1 MKKAVIA
8 LVFILCIGMVWAE
21 MVQESVAGSVALKFF
36 ENVSKDSASL
46 SSIKG
51 YPFSD
56 APQPDLY
63 IVSFEPVGFV
73 LIAADDRSEPVLGF
87 DTQSLF
93 SLDRLPAHVDW
104 YLSQYSR
111 SMAEIREHPEWVKD
125 PKWEKLMN
133 QDFSDY
139 DFSRNV
145 TPLCATTW
153 DQNWPYNASCPLDS
167 DGPGGRVYAGCVATA
182 MAQVMKKWNHPI
194 TGQGSHS
201 YNATGY
207 GMQTADFGNTT
218 YNWQDMPNSLTQ
230 QNTAVATLIY
240 HCGVAVNMQYS
251 PNGSGAY
258 SSDARNALVS
268 YFKYHDS
275 AEMIYAHDYSAT
287 VWANKMRAELD
298 LSRPMVYRGQ
308 GDDGGHA
315 FVLDGYQGTNYFHF
329 NWGWSGH
336 YNGYYYLNNLNPSS
350 YSFTDYQGAI
360 SSLYPVIEYQN
371 DLAATAISGN
381 QTPTVG
387 EQSNY
392 QISVENTGQNTQ
404 SNFTIQLCRDDG
416 IVIGSTNGSYIS
428 PGETS
433 VYHIS
438 WTPDAAGSH
447 TLYGKVSLSSD
458 QYPDNDA
465 TNALAVHV
473 LPDGSISLQI
483 GHGTSSNSTTNAHTP
498 YGTWYKSFRQQY
510 LLLSSE
516 LSDAGAVVG
525 SFAALGFNVANVNNC
540 SPMPNY
546 TIRLK
551 HTDLNSLSGS
561 FETGTYQTVCEY
573 DQFMPVNGWN
583 THVFD
588 TPFIWDGQ
596 SNIIVDIA
604 TDIIPGSYTQN
615 ASVYYTSTTYNS
627 CLRFQSDSVSGMDGT
642 SGTASNNRANI
653 KLLYVPPGSDPM
665 LSVSPNVIDFGGV
678 IAGVNTEIGSVYVSN
693 AGGGNLVLN
702 AGNLSFAGAHA
713 DLFSYDDIALP
724 VSLGTG
730 ESVEIPLFVTG
741 SMVGQISAAFLVSFD
756 GETHEVELTGSC
768 YDPVI
773 SQFPFFEGFEVGNAQ
788 GSTDIN
794 QWDQL
799 LGGQFDTQ
807 RWTAN
812 SSSTNYGRTPR
823 SGAWNVTLRYNGE
836 STLFR
841 PIMLDGGEE
850 YYLEF
855 WARQDTNTGATI
867 KALLSA
873 NDQFSTDA
881 LEIVPASAVLSGDY
895 QQFYGE
901 FIAPDSGIYYLG
913 IYGHTTI
920 NPWYI
925 SLDDITVALT
935 NPPEELVPPSNLQA
949 SVDGMDVSLT
959 WNAPGDDPIDP
970 QWITWCN
977 VDEVGNAIGTNSAT
991 VFDVAHRYDA
1001 GDLAAFQGMSLTK
1014 MKFVP
1019 NQEQCIYTAKIW
1031 TGTSASAPSQLVY
1044 SQVIPAP
1051 TIGAWNEVILN
1062 TPVPIPATG
1071 ELWIGYEVDT
1081 QTGHPAGV
1089 DAGPPVAG
1097 KGNMMYFNN
1106 QWIQL
1111 TDAGA
1116 TLTYNWSIQG
1126 FVDSP
1131 SSLAL
1136 QPAVDANRSATRA
1149 LTGYKVYRDNSLLA
1163 TINDPAMLSYLDEV
1177 DTAGTYSY
1185 TVTAIYDG
1193 GESEPA
1199 GPVEIEVID
1208 PFAPVF
1214 AITPTEHDYGEV
1226 NIGLSA
1232 SQEFT
1237 ISNAGE
1243 GMLTISDITI
1253 SGAMM
1258 SLDTLPMLPA
1268 DLGADQT
1275 LQFSAIFAPTEA
1287 GTHTGTITIT
1297 DNLTRSVHTV
1307 DLSGTGFELELLPPT
1322 NLQASVDEMD
1332 VTLTWNEPS
1341 VAEWITWCN
1350 PDEIG
1355 NAISNSLFSLAKK
1368 SASHNLA
1375 ELSVRHTPA
1384 IASSSPCKTR
1394 ALTGYN
1400 IYRDEELIGN
1410 IAEGEDLIYIDTL
1423 TDYGSYSYTVTA
1435 LYHEGE
1441 SAPAGPVEVEIE
1453 LIQPIFAITPESHDF
1468 GGVHTG
1474 LFESQEFTISN
1485 IGNGILTINEIT
1497 ISGAM
1502 MSLGTLP
1509 TLPAELDADTS
1520 LTFEAIYAPTQEG
1533 THTGTIT
1540 ITDDLNRSEYLVS
1553 LSGMGLEALEPP
1565 TNLQADVDGMDVTL
1579 TWDPPATGDWIS
1591 WCYHDAIS
1599 NSFGLDFPI
1608 VFDVA
1613 HRYDASDLIA
1623 YQGSAITKVSFV
1635 PHESQCIYTIKLW
1648 TGTSPAAPTTLVHIQ
1663 EVSSP
1668 VIGQWNE
1675 VMLTMPVSI
1684 PADNGLWIGYECNP
1698 QTGFPAGC
1706 DNGPQ
1711 LSGKGNMIRLGG
1723 WSELTEIERTYTYNW
1738 SIRAYVDTEVRELVH
1753 ADQPQS
1759 LTSNTTQHI
1768 TESAKTRARTGY
1780 NLYRDEELI
1789 GSVDEG
1795 EELIYTDTVPEYGT
1809 YSYTVT
1815 AVYDGG
1821 ESIPAGPVEVTTT
1834 YLEPPSN
1841 LSYSIDENNVIL
1853 NWIAPAG
1860 HDHAPMIAPSPA
1872 VLMGYKVYR
1881 DGVFLDSINDPTFTT
1896 YTQYAVPNGYY
1907 EYGIT
1912 AVYDTGESQ
1921 MARVEVEIDH
1931 NLEAIAFQDGFESYP
1946 DFAVAFDPWTLID
1959 QDESS
1964 SYGFFGIEF
1973 PGNATAFAFMIFNP
1987 SRTLPPIVEIPPFEG
2002 DKMAAAF
2009 AAVNGPND
2017 DYLISPR
2024 IQLGDNSIVK
2034 FHARSRTAALGLEKF
2049 KVAVSTLPDPN
2060 NLDGYSYV
2068 SGDDC
2073 VLAPT
2078 DWTEFTYDISSYDNQ
2093 QVFIA
2098 IHCISHDTSVF
2109 YVDNFS
2115 VRVGN
2120 TTSAED
2126 DISPAATTQLNG
2138 NYPNPFN
2145 PETTISY
2152 NMKEA
2157 GAVSIDIYNIKGQ
2170 LVKHLVKGEMP
2181 PGEHRVVWNGRD
2193 NNNRAVAS
2201 GVYFLKMNAGDYSA
2215 SRKMIM
2221 MK

>member
-1081 QTGHPAGV
+1081 QTGYPAGV
-1089 DAGPPVAG
+1089 DAGPHVAG

-1111 TDAGA
+1111 TDANDA
-1116 TLTYNWSIQG
+1116 LTYNWSIQG
-1126 FVDSP
+1126 FVDNVTP
-1131 SSLAL
+1131 PAQALAL
-1136 QPAVDANRSATRA
+1136 GVIYEKPRELVLGAEFGALHNVISKTAESIKRSATRA
-1149 LTGYKVYRDNSLLA
+1149 LNGYKIYRDSSLLA
-1163 TINDPAMLSYLDEV
+1163 TINNPQTLEYLDEV
-1177 DTAGTYSY
+1177 AAAGVYSY

-1193 GESEPA
+1193 GESLPA
-1199 GPVEIEVID
+1199 GPVEVEVIN
-1208 PFAPVF
+1208 PTAPIF
-1214 AITPTEHDYGEV
+1214 AITPSSHDFANV
-1226 NIGLSA
+1226 TIGQSV

-1237 ISNAGE
+1237 ISNAGDGTLIIE
-1243 GMLTISDITI
+1243 DISI
-1253 SGAMM
+1253 SSAMM
-1258 SLDTLPMLPA
+1258 SLGTLPALPA
-1268 DLGADQT
+1268 SLEEGET
-1275 LQFSAIFAPTEA
+1275 LQFSAIYTPTA
-1287 GTHTGTITIT
+1287 TGTHTGTISIS
-1297 DNLTRSVHTV
+1297 DNLSPVAHTV
-1307 DLSGTGFELELLPPT
+1307 ALSGVGIGDAELYPPT
-1322 NLQASVDEMD
+1322 NLQANVMGMD
-1332 VTLTWNEPS
+1332 VTLSWDMPITG
-1341 VAEWITWCN
+1341 EWITWCN
-1350 PDEIG
+1350 PDD
-1355 NAISNSLFSLAKK
+1355 ISNSIGTD
-1368 SASHNLA
+1368 N
-1375 ELSVRHTPA
+1375 SV
-1384 IASSSPCKTR
+1384 
-1394 ALTGYN
+1394 
-1400 IYRDEELIGN
+1400 
-1410 IAEGEDLIYIDTL
+1410 
-1423 TDYGSYSYTVTA
+1423 
-1435 LYHEGE
+1435 
-1441 SAPAGPVEVEIE
+1441 
-1453 LIQPIFAITPESHDF
+1453 
-1468 GGVHTG
+1468 
-1474 LFESQEFTISN
+1474 
-1485 IGNGILTINEIT
+1485 
-1497 ISGAM
+1497 
-1502 MSLGTLP
+1502 
-1509 TLPAELDADTS
+1509 
-1520 LTFEAIYAPTQEG
+1520 
-1533 THTGTIT
+1533 
-1540 ITDDLNRSEYLVS
+1540 
-1553 LSGMGLEALEPP
+1553 
-1565 TNLQADVDGMDVTL
+1565 
-1579 TWDPPATGDWIS
+1579 
-1591 WCYHDAIS
+1591 
-1599 NSFGLDFPI
+1599 

-1613 HRYDASDLIA
+1613 HRFDANDLSP
-1623 YQGSAITKVSFV
+1623 YQGSVITRLGFV
-1635 PHESQCIYTIKLW
+1635 PNETNCTYTIKLW
-1648 TGTSPAAPTTLVHIQ
+1648 TGTDPAAPSALVHSQVVI
-1663 EVSSP
+1663 SP
-1668 VIGQWNE
+1668 VIGAWND
-1675 VMLTMPVSI
+1675 VMLTALVPI
-1684 PADNGLWIGYECNP
+1684 PASGELWMGYEVDT
-1698 QTGFPAGC
+1698 QTGRPAGC
-1706 DNGPQ
+1706 DDGPPVA
-1711 LSGKGNMIRLGG
+1711 GKGNMMYFNNEWIKITDVSPHL
-1723 WSELTEIERTYTYNW
+1723 TYNW
-1738 SIRAYVDTEVRELVH
+1738 SIMGYVDYYPRALVH
-1753 ADQPQS
+1753 ADQPALSKPLVDTNNSKATLSFAELS
-1759 LTSNTTQHI
+1759 LNRNNAI
-1768 TESAKTRARTGY
+1768 TPKTPSETRARTGY
-1780 NLYRDEELI
+1780 NIYRNEVYI

-1795 EELIYTDTVPEYGT
+1795 EDLVYVDTLTDFGA
-1809 YSYTVT
+1809 YSYRVT
-1815 AVYDGG
+1815 ALYDEGESDPEGPVDVIVAPLEAPTNLGYTMSQDSVTLNWRRPSPPLEGDWISWSYNYEFENIIGTGDATTFEVAHRFDVNDLSSFVGGRVSKVTIVPGYEHCTYTIKVWRDGNADNPGNLLSSQILDTPHVGFWNTVILQNQVEILPDQELWIGYHVDTQGGYPAGCDGG
-1821 ESIPAGPVEVTTT
+1821 PPFEGKGNLINMDGWTTLDAINEDFT
-1834 YLEPPSN
+1834 YNWLIQAYVD
-1841 LSYSIDENNVIL
+1841 LSIDFKKVESPIL
-1853 NWIAPAG
+1853 A
-1860 HDHAPMIAPSPA
+1860 DTQSTSPISA
-1872 VLMGYKVYR
+1872 LSLAQVSPQRDRSIELLGYNIYR
-1881 DGVFLDSINDPTFTT
+1881 DNQLIGSINDPAITTFT
-1896 YTQYAVPNGYY
+1896 QHSVPNGVY
-1907 EYGIT
+1907 EYGVT
-1912 AVYDTGESQ
+1912 AIYSVGESNPVT
-1921 MARVEVEIDH
+1921 VEVTVD
-1931 NLEAIAFQDGFESYP
+1931 LEPAEVVFEDGFEAYP
-1946 DFAVAFDPWTLID
+1946 DFATEFYPWTLRD
-1959 QDESS
+1959 QDLSQT
-1964 SYGFFGIEF
+1964 YGFSGIDF
-1973 PGNATAFAFMIFNP
+1973 PGSETAFAYMIFNP
-1987 SRTLPPIVEIPPFEG
+1987 SQTVPPITGFEPHG
-2002 DKMAAAF
+2002 GEKMAAAF
-2009 AAVNGPND
+2009 AAVNPPNSD
-2017 DYLISPR
+2017 WLITPR
-2024 IQLGDNSIVK
+2024 IQLNLNSSVR
-2034 FHARSRTAALGLEKF
+2034 FFARSHTADYGLERF
-2049 KVAVSTLPDPN
+2049 KVAVSTLPSAAIMG
-2060 NLDGYSYV
+2060 GYGYI
-2068 SGDDC
+2068 SGDSYIE
-2073 VLAPT
+2073 APAN
-2078 DWTEFTYDISSYDNQ
+2078 WTEYRFDISGYNDQ

-2098 IHCISHDTSVF
+2098 IQCVSNDAFVF
-2109 YVDNFS
+2109 YVDDFS
-2115 VRVGN
+2115 VHTG
-2120 TTSAED
+2120 TTVSTDED
-2126 DISPAATTQLNG
+2126 STPAAITQLNG

-2145 PETTISY
+2145 PETNISFTL
-2152 NMKEA
+2152 KEA
-2157 GAVSIDIYNIKGQ
+2157 DLVSLDIYNLKGQ
-2170 LVKHLVKGEMP
+2170 LVKSLVKGEMP
-2181 PGEHRVVWNGRD
+2181 SGEHTIVWNGRD
-2193 NNNRAVAS
+2193 NSDREVAS
-2201 GVYFLKMNAGDYSA
+2201 GVYFLRMNAGKYSS